1 MDIEIKYLH
10 LQNILKE
17 LGSLIVAFSG
27 GVDSTLL
34 LKAAKDILGDKLLA
48 VTALSEIMPY
58 HEYKEAVRLA
68 EIIGVNHLVT
78 ETRELDIPEFVKNH
92 SERCY
97 ICKKKRYELIIKM
110 ANEKGFAY
118 VADGENADDADDY
131 RPGSLAARE
140 SGVISPLLEANFT
153 KSDIRL
159 ISKQFGL
166 PTWNKP
172 AYACLASRIPY
183 NSLITAEKLHQVDKG
198 EKFLRGLGLF
208 PQLRVRHNGDTARI
222 ELDIQDIKKITEDS
236 VRNQVVSYFKKIGF
250 KFVSIDLEGYRMG
263 SLN

>member
-1 MDIEIKYLH
+1 LDIEIKYQR

-17 LGSLIVAFSG
+17 LGSLIIAFSG

-34 LKAAKDILGDKLLA
+34 LKAAKDILGDNLLT
-48 VTALSEIMPY
+48 VTAVSEIMPY
-58 HEYKEAVRLA
+58 HEQKEAIRLA
-68 EIIGVNHLVT
+68 EII
-78 ETRELDIPEFVKNH
+78 ETNQLIIETHELDNPEFVENH

-110 ANEKGFAY
+110 AQEKGFAY
-118 VADGENADDADDY
+118 VADGENADDSEDY
-131 RPGSLAARE
+131 RPGRRAARE
-140 SGVISPLLEANFT
+140 SGVKSPLLDANLS

-159 ISKQFGL
+159 LSKQLGL

-183 NSLITAEKLHQVDKG
+183 NSLITAEKLQQIDKG
-198 EKFLRGLGLF
+198 ENFLRGLGLL

-236 VRNQVVSYFKKIGF
+236 VRNQVVNYFKKIGF
-250 KFVSIDLEGYRMG
+250 RFVSIDLEGYRMG